1 MSEITE
7 QRLATAGW
15 SIGVFAI
22 ALVGF
27 GWVVFAAF
35 WAAPG
40 VHNIDG
46 LVYHAMIDAF
56 ARQGSLFVSNGYEEH
71 GTEALKIFL
80 MRDAGGRLA
89 PQYPGGWGIVAAP
102 AYLALGLRGVI
113 LLNAV
118 ASALTLPLVWLAAR
132 ALFEDRRLATQA
144 ALIYGLATF
153 AVVYAFGVWPHGVTT
168 FLVTAAVAAVVV
180 GWRGTPAAELRG
192 ALIAGLVLG
201 LGVNIR
207 VDALFAAA
215 PLGIWLLGAGRRPY
229 AGLGL
234 LLAGL
239 VPGLAI
245 ATAINQAKFG
255 IPSPVTYGMSEGG
268 TSVGYDA
275 QLAPLVVAGALAAL
289 ALGMTR
295 VRAVLFRPAGL
306 TLTAVGGL
314 ALLLALPG
322 PREALIRIAEGF
334 WVLVIDFQA
343 HPVPSRGLT
352 VTEDGTIRAYGLVKK
367 ALLQSLPYAA
377 AVLVLAPRLWR
388 GPDRAAVVFC
398 ALFVGLGIVPFAFS
412 SWHGGMANNMRY
424 FLNLVPV
431 LVILSAAA
439 LREIA
444 ALAEG
449 RAALA
454 MAAVLAIG
462 GGAIVYGVEQGYP
475 LNFVFQHTL
484 PNAVILGVTG
494 LSVLIFVT
502 QGTMRGGIATTLRGL
517 VALGLLIAF
526 FSAWVFDLQV
536 SQQRRAITAGMVE
549 LSRDLPGNALVVTF
563 TPEAAGFRLNR
574 PPALTAQAN
583 FMTRKIDAG
592 QTALVA
598 RAFAE
603 GRPVFA
609 HGRFLA
615 EQMLAKGAAGA
626 LAPRYGIA
634 EDLDLYEMT
643 PPDGVGGDAR

>member
-1 MSEITE
+1 
-7 QRLATAGW
+7 
-15 SIGVFAI
+15 VFI
-22 ALVGF
+22 
-27 GWVVFAAF
+27 
-35 WAAPG
+35 
-40 VHNIDG
+40 IDG
-46 LVYHAMIDAF
+46 FVYQAMIDAF
-56 ARQGSLFVSNGYEEH
+56 ARQGSLFVSNGFEEH
-71 GTEALKIFL
+71 GTEALQLPL
-80 MRDAGGRLA
+80 MRDVGGRLA
-89 PQYPGGWGIVAAP
+89 PQYPGGWGIIAAP

-118 ASALTLPLVWLAAR
+118 ASALTLPLVWMAAR

-153 AVVYAFGVWPHGVTT
+153 AVDYAFGVWPHAVTT
-168 FLVTAAVAAVVV
+168 FLVTAAVAAVVI

-192 ALIAGLVLG
+192 ALVAGLVLG

-215 PLGIWLLGAGRRPY
+215 PLGVWLLGAGRRPY

-245 ATAINQAKFG
+245 ATAINQVKFG
-255 IPSPVTYGMSEGG
+255 TPSPVTYGMSGG
-268 TSVGYDA
+268 NTSVGYYA
-275 QLAPLVVAGALAAL
+275 QLAPLVAAGALAAL
-289 ALGMTR
+289 ALGMAG
-295 VRAVLFRPAGL
+295 VRAALFRPAGL
-306 TLTAVGGL
+306 ALAAVGGL
-314 ALLLALPG
+314 VLLLALPG
-322 PREALIRIAEGF
+322 PREVLLRIVDGL
-334 WVLVIDFQA
+334 WILVIDFQDY
-343 HPVPSRGLT
+343 PVPAHGLT
-352 VTEDGTIRAYGLVKK
+352 VMEDGTIRMHGLVKK

-377 AVLVLAPRLWR
+377 AILVLAPRLWR
-388 GPDRAAVVFC
+388 GPDRAAVAFC
-398 ALFVGLGIVPFAFS
+398 TLFVGLGIVPFAFG

-431 LVILSAAA
+431 LVILSAVA

-444 ALAEG
+444 AVAEG
-449 RAALA
+449 RAALS

-462 GGAIVYGVEQGYP
+462 GGALVYGAWRGYP
-475 LNFVFQHTL
+475 LDFVYQHTL

-494 LSVLIFVT
+494 LSVLILVT
-502 QGTMRGGIATTLRGL
+502 RGTMRGGVATTLRGL
-517 VALGLLIAF
+517 VALGLLTAF
-526 FSAWVFDLQV
+526 FSAWVFDMQV
-536 SQQRRAITAGMVE
+536 NQQRRAKTVEMVE

-563 TPEAAGFRLNR
+563 TSEFAGFRLNR

-583 FMTRKIDAG
+583 FMTGEIDAG
-592 QTALVA
+592 LTALVA

-609 HGRFLA
+609 QSRFLA

-634 EDLDLYEMT
+634 EDLDLYEIT
-643 PPDGVGGDAR
+643 PPGDAGGDER